1 VPLAT
6 SDTAAMSA
14 ARAKYEP
21 LGVAVGTACVDP
33 DQRCYP
39 LGGRTYHVLGDA
51 RSRVNWTASN
61 TSFVER
67 DANARL
73 QGFDDHAT
81 TIQTTNLAGQP
92 MFTVQRDYRDLVP
105 ALRHRYEPEHPAT
118 IALRTSARDVRLTL
132 DAGFQVRLSA
142 IVQDYARRAQ
152 GRAAAV
158 VIDPDTGALLAS
170 ASYPWPAME
179 GVISSSGVGAR
190 DSGLGE
196 DDTRDVL
203 LDRARYG
210 AYPPGSTF
218 KLVVAMAALRE
229 GRGAADHT
237 YTCTGLPDGR
247 VGAFIRGWS
256 RPVRD
261 DVLDR
266 HPHGTIGMHDALV
279 HSCNA
284 YFAQLALAL
293 GPEPLLDAAGR
304 FRIRLA
310 KEPKDGQAAGLAR
323 RVSESMP
330 QVGYGQAQVIAS
342 PLRMATVAAAIAA
355 NGVLREPYID
365 QSAAAAAKPAPVL
378 NGNAAR
384 LLGTYMRDV
393 VVTGTGRS
401 LRAHPWLIA
410 GKTGTAEVAGEPSH
424 SWFVG
429 YAPFGQASR
438 RIAFAVVIENAG
450 YGGASAAP
458 AGGELVSAA
467 AASGLI
473 AK

>member
-1 VPLAT
+1 
-6 SDTAAMSA
+6 
-14 ARAKYEP
+14 
-21 LGVAVGTACVDP
+21 
-33 DQRCYP
+33 
-39 LGGRTYHVLGDA
+39 
-51 RSRVNWTASN
+51 
-61 TSFVER
+61 
-67 DANARL
+67 
-73 QGFDDHAT
+73 
-81 TIQTTNLAGQP
+81 
-92 MFTVQRDYRDLVP
+92 VP

-118 IALRTSARDVRLTL
+118 VALRTSARDVRLTL
-132 DAGFQVRLSA
+132 DASLQARLSA
-142 IVQDYARRAQ
+142 IVQAYAVRAQ

-170 ASYPWPAME
+170 ASYPWPAMAGVTSGE
-179 GVISSSGVGAR
+179 GDER
-190 DSGLGE
+190 DA
-196 DDTRDVL
+196 L

-218 KLVVAMAALRE
+218 KLVVALAALRE

-261 DVLDR
+261 DVLDK
-266 HPHGTIGMHDALV
+266 HPHGTIGLHAALV

-284 YFAQLALAL
+284 YFAQLAVAL

-304 FRIRLA
+304 FRVRLA
-310 KEPKDGQAAGLAR
+310 KEPKDGHAAGLSR

-330 QVGYGQAQVIAS
+330 QVGYGQAQVVAS
-342 PLRMATVAAAIAA
+342 PLRMASVAAAIAA
-355 NGVLREPYID
+355 NGVLREPYVD
-365 QSAAAAAKPAPVL
+365 QSAAAAAKPAQVL
-378 NGNAAR
+378 NATAAR

-393 VVTGTGRS
+393 VVNGTGRS
-401 LRAHPWLIA
+401 LRTHPWLIA

-429 YAPFGQASR
+429 FAPFGQASR